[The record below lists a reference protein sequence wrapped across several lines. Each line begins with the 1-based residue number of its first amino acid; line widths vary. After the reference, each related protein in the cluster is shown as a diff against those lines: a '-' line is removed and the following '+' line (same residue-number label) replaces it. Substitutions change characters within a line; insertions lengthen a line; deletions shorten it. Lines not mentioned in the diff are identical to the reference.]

1 MVDKD
6 TIRRSRRRIR
16 GALSRGDAASAGR
29 AIAQRVRDLRL
40 LSGADRVFAYVADD
54 GEAATTGILAE
65 AARLGLQVGI
75 PRVNRDRL
83 TFSPYLGDD
92 DLVAG
97 RWNIPTPSRADELSV
112 TAESVVFLPLVA
124 WDLAGNRLGRGGGY
138 YDRAARDWPETAL
151 RVGLA
156 YEAQRVERIPVDP
169 WDLRLHAVVTER
181 RVLSWLDGMPV
192 ELNGKE
198 EADRNG
204 IRVDGSCHNRSGGRV
219 GLVDRSLAQPTASGP
234 GAGYRRSSK
243 EGLGGSE

>member
-1 MVDKD
+1 MVDKHS
-6 TIRRSRRRIR
+6 IRRSRRRIR

-29 AIAQRVRDLRL
+29 AIARQVRDSGL
-40 LSGADRVFAYVADD
+40 LSGATTVFAYVADD
-54 GEAATTGILAE
+54 GEAPTSEILAE
-65 AARLGLQVGI
+65 AARLGLEVGL
-75 PRVNRDRL
+75 PRVSGDTM
-83 TFSPYLGDD
+83 TFSPYRGDD

-97 RWNIPTPSRADELSV
+97 RWNIPTPSRGDDLAV
-112 TAESVVFLPLVA
+112 TADSIIFLPLVA

-156 YEAQRVERIPVDP
+156 YEAQRVEQIPADA

-192 ELNGKE
+192 ELCGKE